1 MKVYD
6 EIMARATVLDNVGR
20 RVVVSLRF
28 VEADVKR
35 PILSSA
41 KMGEA
46 GLMTCTGPTWSG
58 LAVVQDVVLRPD
70 AVWLPLVQEGNCY
83 ELKVAPPE
91 GRQPAQALRHESV
104 AVPRDNNKVMIAPVT
119 DQTRQ
124 AAASSTSSAAANP
137 ARITS
142 SASVSPAVRGFIELK
157 LTASSE
163 LFTGCASRRACG
175 RSSIVLAGTVYGY
188 EGAGRPG

>member
-1 MKVYD
+1 
-6 EIMARATVLDNVGR
+6 MAGATVLDNVGR
-20 RVVVSLRF
+20 GVAVSLSF

-83 ELKVAPPE
+83 ELKVASPE
-91 GRQPAQALRHESV
+91 GRHSAQALR
-104 AVPRDNNKVMIAPVT
+104 PRA
-119 DQTRQ
+119 
-124 AAASSTSSAAANP
+124 
-137 ARITS
+137 
-142 SASVSPAVRGFIELK
+142 
-157 LTASSE
+157 
-163 LFTGCASRRACG
+163 
-175 RSSIVLAGTVYGY
+175 
-188 EGAGRPG
+188 